1 MDVDRLMTR
10 LNPVVTWLLRSP
22 MHGLLSR
29 ALMLLQVTGR
39 RTGRRYWIPVGY
51 QRAGDTITV
60 LVSRAP
66 RKLWWRNFRDPAP
79 VVMLLRGQLLHGR
92 AVMVKPDSPAFR
104 TTIERTLQRVPSL
117 GGQFGIQYDPRV
129 GLTTSQWPVVTANG
143 VVVSI
148 EVVGTAHDVASR

>member
-10 LNPVVTWLLRSP
+10 LNPIVTWLLRSP
-22 MHGLLSR
+22 MHWLLSP
-29 ALMLLQVTGR
+29 ALLLLQVTGR

-66 RKLWWRNFRDPAP
+66 RKLWWRNFREPAP
-79 VVMLLRGQLLHGR
+79 VVMLVRGRLLHGQ
-92 AVMVKPDSPAFR
+92 AVVVRPDSPAFR
-104 TTIERTLQRVPSL
+104 TTVERTFQRVPSL
-117 GGQFGIQYDPRV
+117 GGQFGIQYDGRV
-129 GLTTSQWPVVTANG
+129 GLTTSQWTVVAENG

-148 EVVGTAHDVASR
+148 EVGGAAHGIGSR

>member
-66 RKLWWRNFRDPAP
+66 RKLWWRNFREPAP
-79 VVMLLRGQLLHGR
+79 VVVLLRGRLMHGKA
-92 AVMVKPDSPAFR
+92 AVLQPDSPAFR
-104 TTIERTLQRVPSL
+104 TTVERTFQRVPSL
-117 GGQFGIQYDPRV
+117 GGQFGIRYDRGV
-129 GLTTSQWPVVTANG
+129 GLTTSQQEVVAANG
-143 VVVSI
+143 VVLSI
-148 EVVGTAHDVASR
+148 EVDRSLGKDASG

>member
-1 MDVDRLMTR
+1 MDIDRLMTR

-22 MHGLLSR
+22 VHWALSH

-51 QRAGDTITV
+51 QRAGNTITV

-79 VVMLLRGQLLHGR
+79 VVMLLRGRLLHGR
-92 AVMVKPDSPAFR
+92 AVALPPDSPAFR
-104 TTIERTLQRVPSL
+104 AAVERTFERIPSL
-117 GGQFGIQYDPRV
+117 GGQFGIRYDKRT
-129 GLTTSQWPVVTANG
+129 GLTASQWPGVAANG
-143 VVVSI
+143 AVVSI
-148 EVVGTAHDVASR
+148 EIDSR